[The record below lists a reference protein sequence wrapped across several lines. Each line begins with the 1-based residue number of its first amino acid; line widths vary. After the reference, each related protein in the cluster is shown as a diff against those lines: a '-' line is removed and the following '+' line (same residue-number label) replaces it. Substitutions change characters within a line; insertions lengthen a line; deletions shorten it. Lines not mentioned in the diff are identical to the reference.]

1 LQGVRGQ
8 LVTERRK
15 GVAEIMLSHLRKIKG
30 YKDPALVEGFEEE
43 IQKISFQ
50 RTLKTIL
57 KYY

>member
-1 LQGVRGQ
+1 M
-8 LVTERRK
+8 
-15 GVAEIMLSHLRKIKG
+15 AEIALSHLRKSEG
-30 YKDPALVEGFEEE
+30 YKAPALLEGIEGI